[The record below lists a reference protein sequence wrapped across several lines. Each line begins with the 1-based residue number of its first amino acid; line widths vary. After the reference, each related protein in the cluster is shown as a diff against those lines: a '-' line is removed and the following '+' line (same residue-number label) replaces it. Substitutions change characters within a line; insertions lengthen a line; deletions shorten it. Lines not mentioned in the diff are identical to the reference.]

1 MQDLLVAR
9 LRLPSVPVTRHMRP
23 HGVPVW
29 VLTVTVGV
37 CALGPTTARARPC
50 EAAAISPDSADRE
63 AVFAEANA
71 LARRGEFPEA
81 RALYAWL
88 LEVQP
93 DHHDALLA
101 VARLDIWE
109 ACGHRAEDRYRS
121 LLQRDPRD
129 AEARA
134 GLADVLLW
142 SHRWTEADAV
152 IQAGLQLDRRDAELW
167 KRRARMLLWTNDVP
181 GAIEASDQGLELVPD
196 DGELRE
202 FRDRLYRTQL
212 RVALHADWYP
222 PNYLDRYQL
231 DFQLMHR
238 WRKFELTLGS
248 QIGRYGAPDHPIIDA
263 RHSITWMRHFDSG
276 VRAGF
281 GFGFGAPARTVP
293 IFEAKAFVV
302 VPLLPRLSGSLTYS
316 LWAYQNDKRLH
327 IWNPALTYELTDTFR
342 IDLRGWT
349 TLVVLP
355 PLEEDFASSPT
366 DWTQAVSV
374 GAAWDATA
382 DTMFGASYTW
392 GPELDQDPSGLELLS
407 TKAHH
412 VTLFADL
419 HWDENQKFGFQ
430 PLFAI
435 EWRQLRGREWI
446 TILSAELA
454 AYVRF

>member
-1 MQDLLVAR
+1 VR
-9 LRLPSVPVTRHMRP
+9 LAYVVTGHIRS
-23 HGVPVW
+23 HGVCVLLW
-29 VLTVTVGV
+29 VLTAIVGPA
-37 CALGPTTARARPC
+37 ALDPTSARARPC
-50 EAAAISPDSADRE
+50 EPAPISPDSADRDV
-63 AVFAEANA
+63 VFAEAKA
-71 LARRGEFPEA
+71 LARRGEFSQA

-109 ACGHRAEDRYRS
+109 ACGDRAEDRYRA

-142 SHRWTEADAV
+142 SHRWAEAEAL
-152 IQAGLQLDRRDAELW
+152 IEAGLRLDALDAELW
-167 KRRARMLLWTNDVP
+167 RRRARLLLWTNDVP
-181 GAIEASDQGLELVPD
+181 GAIESADRALQLVPD

-202 FRDRLYRTQL
+202 FRDRLHRTQL
-212 RVALHADWYP
+212 RVAIHADWYP
-222 PNYLDRYQL
+222 PDYLDRYQL
-231 DFQLMHR
+231 DLQLLHR
-238 WRKFELTLGS
+238 WRKFELIAGS
-248 QIGRYGAPDHPIIDA
+248 QIGRYGSPDQSIIDA
-263 RHSITWMRHFDSG
+263 RHSIIWQRLLDSG
-276 VRAGF
+276 VRVGL

-293 IFEAKAFVV
+293 LFEAKAFVV
-302 VPLLPRLSGSLTYS
+302 IPLATRLSGSLTYS
-316 LWAYQNDKRLH
+316 MWAYRNEKRLH
-327 IWNPALTYELTDTFR
+327 IWNPALTYELSETFR

-355 PLEEDFASSPT
+355 PPEEDFPNSPT
-366 DWTQAVSV
+366 DWTQALSV
-374 GAAWDATA
+374 GASWDATA
-382 DTMFGASYTW
+382 NTMFGASYTW
-392 GPELDQDPSGLELLS
+392 GPELDQSPSGLELLS

-419 HWDENQKFGFQ
+419 RWDHDVGFQ
-430 PLFAI
+430 PLLAI
-435 EWRQLRGREWI
+435 EWRQLQARQWI